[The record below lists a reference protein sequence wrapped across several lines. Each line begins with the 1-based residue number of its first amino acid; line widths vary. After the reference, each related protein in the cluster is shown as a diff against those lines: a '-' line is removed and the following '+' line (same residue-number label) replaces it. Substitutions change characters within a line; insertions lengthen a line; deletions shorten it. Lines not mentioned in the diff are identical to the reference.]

1 MIPRSSMAPV
11 VASGAANVVKLLVAT
26 LAFTGAYV
34 GVEAS
39 QNASVRARL
48 GVDAEAPA
56 HTVALSAESLPAVTR
71 SAVTGS
77 PTGASTGAS
86 TAEKIP
92 AVGTVTVSAIT
103 PLGACDKP
111 YRIQSVIGNAHPEK
125 AALYGWG
132 LQRWSP
138 STRSWRPYLNMHS
151 GFIGK
156 SQTVRWEPRVV
167 DNPGWYRAVLS
178 VSGDAP
184 LRGEKFLVSC

>member
-48 GVDAEAPA
+48 GVDAEAPV

-77 PTGASTGAS
+77 PTGAA

-92 AVGTVTVSAIT
+92 AVGTVTVSEVTA
-103 PLGACDKP
+103 LGACDKP

-125 AALYGWG
+125 AVSYGWG

-138 STRSWRPYLNMHS
+138 STRSWRPYLSMHS

-167 DNPGWYRAVLS
+167 KNPGWYRAVLS
-178 VSGDAP
+178 VSGDTP
-184 LRGEKFLVSC
+184 LRSKKFLVSC

>member
-48 GVDAEAPA
+48 GVDAEAPV
-56 HTVALSAESLPAVTR
+56 HTVALSAGSLPAVTR
-71 SAVTGS
+71 SDITKPVVTG
-77 PTGASTGAS
+77 AA

-92 AVGTVTVSAIT
+92 TVGTVTVSAVT
-103 PLGACDKP
+103 ALGACDKP

-125 AALYGWG
+125 AVSYGWG

-138 STRSWRPYLNMHS
+138 STRSWRPYLSRHS

-156 SQTVRWEPRVV
+156 SQTVKWEPRVV

-184 LRGEKFLVSC
+184 LRSEKFLVRC

>member
-11 VASGAANVVKLLVAT
+11 IASGAANVVKLLVAT

-48 GVDAEAPA
+48 GVDAEAPV

-71 SAVTGS
+71 SAVTGA
-77 PTGASTGAS
+77 PTGAAA
-86 TAEKIP
+86 AEKVP
-92 AVGTVTVSAIT
+92 AMGTVTVSA
-103 PLGACDKP
+103 LGACDKP

-125 AALYGWG
+125 AVSYGWG

-138 STRSWRPYLNMHS
+138 STRSWRPYLSMHS

-167 DNPGWYRAVLS
+167 KNPGWYRAVLS

-184 LRGEKFLVSC
+184 LRSEKFLVSC